1 MTKKPVIQPQ
11 DKYVVRLP
19 DGMRDKLK
27 AEAEKNKRSMNAEI
41 VARLEA
47 TFHTIPEHMTPEA
60 FNYVLGANYVNATKV
75 AAILREAL
83 QRVEDLSVSA
93 GRVEDVEG
101 WLPPD
106 DDD

>member
-1 MTKKPVIQPQ
+1 MNRKPVTQPQ

-19 DGMRDKLK
+19 DGMRERLK

-47 TFHTIPEHMTPEA
+47 TFHSIPEHMTPEA
-60 FNYVLGANYVNATKV
+60 FNYVLDANYVNATKV

-83 QRVEDLSVSA
+83 TRVEDLSVSA
-93 GRVEDVEG
+93 VRMEDIED
-101 WLPPD
+101 LPPKSD
-106 DDD
+106 K